1 MGAVFPDR
9 SSFFN
14 MSSFYKYRLVNN
26 SIDYHKG
33 TYLSSLQ
40 GLVASGVALSLQIW
54 CIDRG
59 GALFTAIFQPV
70 QTVIVA
76 IMAAVILGDELYTGG

>member
-1 MGAVFPDR
+1 MYIFQESGKHNFLDHFH
-9 SSFFN
+9 SSC
-14 MSSFYKYRLVNN
+14 
-26 SIDYHKG
+26 
-33 TYLSSLQ
+33 LQ

-70 QTVIVA
+70 QTVMVA
-76 IMAAVILGDELYTGG
+76 IMAAVILGDLLYTGG

>member
-1 MGAVFPDR
+1 
-9 SSFFN
+9 
-14 MSSFYKYRLVNN
+14 VNN
-26 SIDYHKG
+26 VVISYIIAKSHEIGLDNLEK
-33 TYLSSLQ
+33 SFLQ
-40 GLVASGVALSLQIW
+40 GLVASGVSLSLQIW

-70 QTVIVA
+70 QTVMVA